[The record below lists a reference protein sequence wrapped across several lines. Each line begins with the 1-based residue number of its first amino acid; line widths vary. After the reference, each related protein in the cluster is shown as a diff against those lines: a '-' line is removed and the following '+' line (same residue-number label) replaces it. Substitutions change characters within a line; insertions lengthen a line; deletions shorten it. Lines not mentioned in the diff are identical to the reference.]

1 MRGRCSHSWPAWWA
15 GESPRTLRTESLVPC
30 FPTFQA
36 YTAQV
41 LTQLACTADGL
52 KWLFTLRGVIER
64 VMVAQCKVIAET
76 FVAFCGRVCRDGL
89 DSVSTLNWAVSLSHS
104 SSNPKFQASRV
115 DHIFFHGRA
124 TLLVIQVWPAKC
136 VIV

>member
-1 MRGRCSHSWPAWWA
+1 M
-15 GESPRTLRTESLVPC
+15 
-30 FPTFQA
+30 
-36 YTAQV
+36 

-89 DSVSTLNWAVSLSHS
+89 DSVSSSTLDWTVSLSPS
-104 SSNPKFQASRV
+104 SLDPDPKQAE
-115 DHIFFHGRA
+115 
-124 TLLVIQVWPAKC
+124 
-136 VIV
+136 